1 MSKKSETYVLA
12 YRGLAL
18 LALIA
23 LFLCPA
29 CSQSGVVA
37 SIEAE
42 GLRIEFDGNMH
53 SRIVDTTEQ
62 APLPLGAFAPS
73 DYLLSADGPI
83 TGFKYISKTTS
94 TETDVFGTGSVQTIV
109 GEAAGI
115 EKRVRAASYEG
126 IPGVVVFQVTYENK
140 GPEEVTVDG
149 WVTNDFR
156 IDADTTRPGDETPFW
171 SYQPASYESRPDWIL
186 PLKPGFAQ
194 QNFLGMNATDYGGG
208 TPVADIWRGDTG
220 LAVGLLESTP
230 QQVSMP
236 IEMPDPSGATLRI
249 EYKKPLVLKPGE
261 VISGMETFVTVHK
274 GDYFTPLTRY
284 RHLMEKRGL
293 APGPYPD
300 TSYQPIWCAW
310 GYEREFTLK
319 QVTDTLPKVKELG
332 FDWAVL
338 DDGWQTAEGDW
349 YPHPKKFPRGDR
361 DMAAFVE
368 KIHDMNIQ
376 AKLWWVPL
384 AVDPGTDL
392 IKNHPDLLLK
402 NEDGSNQLISW
413 WDAYYL
419 CPASEATRDYTRRLV
434 QKIIGE
440 WGYDGLKIDGQH
452 LNGAPPCFNPEHN
465 HAYPEEAAEA
475 VPGFFK
481 LIYDTAREL
490 KPNAV
495 VEICPCG
502 ASYSFLTMPFMN
514 QPVASDPESSWQIR
528 LKGKTFKALMGPSA
542 PYYGDHVE
550 LSDGGTDFASTVG
563 IGAVLGTKF
572 TWPVGARKNPEFD
585 LTAEKE
591 AALKHWLEIYRAK
604 DLPHGEYLGDLYD
617 LGFDRPEAH
626 AIRKDDTLYYAFYAR
641 DFEGQLELR
650 GLSEMEY
657 TVSDYVSGT
666 QMGEVRGPKAQMPAS
681 FKGFLLIE
689 ATPKQ

>member
-1 MSKKSETYVLA
+1 MFKNSKRYGTA
-12 YRGLAL
+12 GCGLVL

-23 LFLCPA
+23 ILFSPA
-29 CSQSGVVA
+29 CNPSGAVA
-37 SIEAE
+37 SVDGQGI
-42 GLRIEFDGNMH
+42 RVEFDGNLQ
-53 SRIVDTTEQ
+53 SRIVDTSGPT
-62 APLPLGAFAPS
+62 PLPLGPFAFS
-73 DYLLSADGPI
+73 DYLLSAGGPI
-83 TGFKYISKTTS
+83 NAFEFTTATTS
-94 TETDVFGTGSVQTIV
+94 TENGVFGNGSVQTIV
-109 GEAAGI
+109 GEGAGVV
-115 EKRVRAASYEG
+115 KRVKIETYEDF
-126 IPGVVVFQVTYENK
+126 PGVAVFQVSYENS
-140 GPEEVTVDG
+140 GSEEITADG
-149 WVTNDFR
+149 WVTNAFR
-156 IDADTTRPGDETPFW
+156 IDADSTRTGDAAPFW

-208 TPVADIWRGDTG
+208 TPVADVWRGDTG
-220 LAVGLLESTP
+220 LAVGLLASTP

-236 IEMPDPSGATLRI
+236 IEMPDPSGATVRI
-249 EYKKPLVLKPGE
+249 EYRKPMVLKPGD
-261 VISGMETFVTVHK
+261 VIEGMKTFVTVHK

-284 RHLMEKRGL
+284 RHLMEKQGL
-293 APGPYPD
+293 SPGPYPE
-300 TSYQPIWCAW
+300 TTYQPIWCAW
-310 GYEREFTLK
+310 GYEREFTLN

-361 DMAAFVE
+361 DMAAFVK
-368 KIHDMNIQ
+368 KIHDMDIQ

-384 AVDPGTDL
+384 AVDPDTDL

-402 NEDGSNQLISW
+402 NADDSNQLISW

-419 CPASEATRDYTRRLV
+419 CPASEATRDYTRKMV

-452 LNGAPPCFNPEHN
+452 LNGAPPCYNPEHN

-475 VPGFFK
+475 VPAFFK
-481 LIYDTAREL
+481 LIYDTAREI
-490 KPNAV
+490 KPEAV

-550 LSDGGTDFASTVG
+550 LSDGGSDFASTVG

-572 TWPVGARKNPEFD
+572 TWPIGARQNPEYD

-591 AALKHWLEIYRAK
+591 AALKQWLAIYREK
-604 DLPHGEYLGDLYD
+604 DLPHGEYLGSLYD
-617 LGFDRPEAH
+617 LGFDRPETH
-626 AIRKDDTLYYAFYAR
+626 AIRKGETMYYAFYAE
-641 DFEGQLELR
+641 DFAGQLELR
-650 GLSEMEY
+650 GLSEAEY
-657 TVSDYVSGT
+657 AVTDYVSGT
-666 QMGEVRGPKAQMPAS
+666 PMGDVKGPTAQLAAN
-681 FKGFLLIE
+681 FKGFLLLE
-689 ATPKQ
+689 ATPK